1 MKHCENIQVSRLY
14 CLFNSSLRLKTKEEV
29 FIYFFIIKFFGINAF
44 FLCLCNN
51 ELRFSIEYT
60 PKPSKCEQTT
70 FDIRWSSH

>member
-29 FIYFFIIKFFGINAF
+29 FIYFLLLSSLELMHFFHKS
-44 FLCLCNN
+44 LH

-60 PKPSKCEQTT
+60 PKTLVNV
-70 FDIRWSSH
+70 